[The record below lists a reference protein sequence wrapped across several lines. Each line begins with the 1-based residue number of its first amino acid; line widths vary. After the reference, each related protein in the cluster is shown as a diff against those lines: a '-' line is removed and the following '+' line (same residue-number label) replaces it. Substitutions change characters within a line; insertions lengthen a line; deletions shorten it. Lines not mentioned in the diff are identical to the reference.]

1 MKTRSNLVGVASS
14 VMVLLLAY
22 AVDLG
27 LNALREYSGRSFDF
41 RTAIAGQLGLVLLFG
56 LLLVAFQTV
65 LVHLRPDRWL
75 FWVCI
80 GLGAIV
86 FVPFCRLPLCGHS
99 RHSQLVEYCAA
110 LAVHVHR
117 CRCRAVDRRQP
128 SVPPRPGLTSRLH
141 QPDSQY
147 Q

>member
-86 FVPFCRLPLCGHS
+86 FVPFVGFHF
-99 RHSQLVEYCAA
+99 AA
-110 LAVHVHR
+110 IPGI
-117 CRCRAVDRRQP
+117 P
-128 SVPPRPGLTSRLH
+128 SLSSIVPPWPYTCIAAAVVLWTGVSHLFRRDL
-141 QPDSQY
+141 D
-147 Q
+147 